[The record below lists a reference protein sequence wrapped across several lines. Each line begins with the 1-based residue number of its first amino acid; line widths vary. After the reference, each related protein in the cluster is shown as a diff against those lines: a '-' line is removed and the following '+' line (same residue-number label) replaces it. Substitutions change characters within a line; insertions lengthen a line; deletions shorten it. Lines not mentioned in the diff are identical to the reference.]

1 MATFLDLL
9 ATAQATNHSHLC
21 VGLDPEPAKFP
32 GNWKDDPQH
41 IFAFCSVM
49 VDATK
54 DVVLA
59 YKPQIAHF
67 AAHRA
72 EEKLVTY
79 VVKSPKGDAA
89 ISRKTAAALFRRGF
103 INVAA
108 GEHAHP
114 TAGGRAALASYRRR
128 HPDAAARP

>member
-1 MATFLDLL
+1 MTTDDGAFTVSPKQWEAL
-9 ATAQATNHSHLC
+9 
-21 VGLDPEPAKFP
+21 GL
-32 GNWKDDPQH
+32 
-41 IFAFCSVM
+41 V
-49 VDATK
+49 VD
-54 DVVLA
+54 
-59 YKPQIAHF
+59 
-67 AAHRA
+67 RA

-128 HPDAAARP
+128 HPDADARP